1 MYSCADTRKQ
11 LEEHL
16 HGAEQRV
23 RDLQEQNKKKTRQII
38 AVKLQ
43 TSTLKYQINRY
54 RNDESGTLDFYL
66 KQNDELRFELT
77 MLKKLRNDEIEH
89 IDSENIDFVG
99 RAHQAK
105 IDNAISEFTLDE
117 NAFSAN
123 YGSESELSGQK
134 APKQVSE
141 EVVYFSEKQGHN
153 LLDRDELPRVY
164 SPRDADLVRNIFP
177 KASLA
182 SLALAGVVP
191 VSLESKEME
200 QAAKTQYS
208 TDAMT
213 ALAAGDSARRKLLS
227 QTDIFRV
234 ASHLAVRL
242 SVDELL
248 RRYARTLGQS
258 ESCLL
263 GPRDKLFLTRCMLL
277 SLELA
282 SHNKDAL
289 ISSYRHRLED
299 TQRKMETFDS
309 VKKKQKDLL
318 KHKEQEV
325 QQLIEQV
332 KAAKLE
338 YMKLLEENNQLQVS
352 LMTRDRRTSDEK
364 LREADKPRKSFF
376 SNITDIF

>member
-1 MYSCADTRKQ
+1 MRKPTPASNTPAQ
-11 LEEHL
+11 
-16 HGAEQRV
+16 
-23 RDLQEQNKKKTRQII
+23 
-38 AVKLQ
+38 
-43 TSTLKYQINRY
+43 
-54 RNDESGTLDFYL
+54 
-66 KQNDELRFELT
+66 
-77 MLKKLRNDEIEH
+77 
-89 IDSENIDFVG
+89 
-99 RAHQAK
+99 
-105 IDNAISEFTLDE
+105 
-117 NAFSAN
+117 
-123 YGSESELSGQK
+123 SESDTN
-134 APKQVSE
+134 ATPARAAWRAAHVNDAA
-141 EVVYFSEKQGHN
+141 HN

-191 VSLESKEME
+191 VSLESKELE

-258 ESCLL
+258 ENCLL
-263 GPRDKLFLTRCMLL
+263 DPRDKLFLTRCMLL

-309 VKKKQKDLL
+309 VKIILTDKPAAAKQKQKGTCL
-318 KHKEQEV
+318 V
-325 QQLIEQV
+325 
-332 KAAKLE
+332 
-338 YMKLLEENNQLQVS
+338 
-352 LMTRDRRTSDEK
+352 
-364 LREADKPRKSFF
+364 
-376 SNITDIF
+376 